1 MTIVQKETA
10 MKAVH
15 TASVAAAGVAL
26 SPIPFSDAMLLVPI
40 QTMMITNIFKAYG
53 QSTTRGLVSGV
64 VQATTA
70 TTLGRTAVTSII
82 KFVPGIGTVVGALI
96 GSGVAVAI
104 TESIGQKLIN
114 QFEEHGSVD
123 TESLKSIIKTVI
135 LKKIRK

>member
-1 MTIVQKETA
+1 MTTIQKETA

-15 TASVAAAGVAL
+15 TASAAAAGVAL

-53 QSTTRGLVSGV
+53 QSTTQGLISGV

-82 KFVPGIGTVVGALI
+82 KFVPGIGTVVGTLI